1 MLGILRKDYLLFALA
16 ALVAFPA
23 VLLTE
28 YFISAE
34 LRVATVVT
42 NLVLAWLLALGSLMV
57 TELEEEHSHS
67 YELLTPLPLHL
78 REIVAAKFLLFL
90 AAVAALTAQQ
100 FAFLKLVQAAP
111 ALVAFAQAAI
121 LAGGAACLV
130 IGGIAQ
136 ASIFSL
142 GYARFTVLSLAA
154 LTALSLVPPLLLAM
168 GGTTAREAVRQ
179 TAGLLLAL
187 NPAAIVL
194 AGLALYALLFLVSVA
209 LFRREARLS

>member
-1 MLGILRKDYLLFALA
+1 
-16 ALVAFPA
+16 
-23 VLLTE
+23 
-28 YFISAE
+28 
-34 LRVATVVT
+34 
-42 NLVLAWLLALGSLMV
+42 MV

-67 YELLTPLPLHL
+67 YELLTSLPLRL

-111 ALVAFAQAAI
+111 APVAIAQAAV
-121 LAGGAACLV
+121 LACGAACLV

-142 GYARFTVLSLAA
+142 GYARFTVLSLVA
-154 LTALSLVPPLLLAM
+154 LTAFSLVPPLLLAM
-168 GGTTAREAVRQ
+168 GGTAAREAVRQ